1 MFVKPA
7 GKVVF
12 VTDELEKSFLLLA
25 ENSPL
30 KKSIQKAISDFK
42 ENAFCG
48 ENIPKNLI
56 PKDYIKKYGIDNL
69 WWYPLADAWRL
80 VYSLSSAENIRILAI
95 IIDYY
100 SHKDYERKFKY

>member
-1 MFVKPA
+1 MLRMPA
-7 GKVVF
+7 GKVIF
-12 VTDELEKSFLLLA
+12 VDNSLENSFLSLA

-30 KKSIQKAISDFK
+30 KNSIKKAINDLK

-48 ENIPKNLI
+48 EIINKNLI
-56 PKDYIKKYGIDNL
+56 PKDYIKKYQIDNL

-80 VYSLSSAENIRILAI
+80 VYSLSNAPNIRILAI

-100 SHKDYERKFKY
+100 NHKDYERKFKY

>member
-1 MFVKPA
+1 MLVRPA

-12 VTDELEKSFLLLA
+12 ASDPLEKSFLSLA

-30 KKSIQKAISDFK
+30 RKSIQKAITDLK

-56 PKDYIKKYGIDNL
+56 PKEYIKKYAIDNL
-69 WWYPLADAWRL
+69 WWYPLANAWRL

-95 IIDYY
+95 IIDY
-100 SHKDYERKFKY
+100 SNHKEYERKFGY

>member
-1 MFVKPA
+1 MFIKPA

-12 VTDELEKSFLLLA
+12 ADDLLEKAFVSLA

-30 KKSIQKAISDFK
+30 KKSIQKVIDKLK

-48 ENIPKNLI
+48 ENIPKRLI
-56 PKDYIKKYGIDNL
+56 PKDYIQKYQIDNL
-69 WWYPLADAWRL
+69 WWYPLANAWRL
-80 VYSLSSAENIRILAI
+80 VYSLSEEENIKVLAI

-100 SHKDYERKFKY
+100 SHKEYERKFKY